1 MSKKSTQT
9 SSIKFEVAGVSLILA
24 SIYIYISLFS
34 TSSGIVGEKIRELAL
49 GIFGLGAY
57 IVPVLIIIL
66 GLAMVYRKNAMQVN
80 IKFYSFCIFLLATL
94 IALFLANYKEV
105 EGAGSQWLDAIKYYY
120 ALGALNT
127 GGGALGGFFG
137 YAFVML
143 FGIVGTITIVA
154 ALYIISILM
163 FTEITFVSILEYLRN
178 VITGM
183 YARLKDRSKET
194 AITMELQKK
203 TAAKSKEELELIAS
217 DEERIRNMDK
227 KIKILDFTKRFDKD
241 FKNKDDKDIEEK
253 PKELPKENMEVKE
266 TKIKQIKEQQE
277 PKTEEVKIVPINNKQ
292 YANYKLPNMNLLSLP
307 AENKSGNGKK
317 EVMSNV
323 KILED
328 TLKNFGVSA
337 NIAQVSVGPT
347 ITRYELQLSPG
358 VKVSKILSLADDIS
372 LSLASPGIRIEAPYP
387 ERLQ

>member
-1 MSKKSTQT
+1 LSKKSTQN

-120 ALGALNT
+120 ALGALNA

-183 YARLKDRSKET
+183 YARFKDRSKET

-253 PKELPKENMEVKE
+253 PKELPKENM
-266 TKIKQIKEQQE
+266 
-277 PKTEEVKIVPINNKQ
+277 
-292 YANYKLPNMNLLSLP
+292 
-307 AENKSGNGKK
+307 
-317 EVMSNV
+317 
-323 KILED
+323 
-328 TLKNFGVSA
+328 
-337 NIAQVSVGPT
+337 
-347 ITRYELQLSPG
+347 
-358 VKVSKILSLADDIS
+358 
-372 LSLASPGIRIEAPYP
+372 
-387 ERLQ
+387 